1 MDKKMISIGFT
12 SKLKKLRHD
21 RGWSQGQLA
30 KKLNVNTQN
39 ISKYERG
46 VITPPTDM
54 MVKIASIYDVSLDY
68 LLRNES
74 NTAASKIKNQTLLRK
89 IEEIDN
95 LSEDDQRVLTILLD
109 AFIKKRKFEA
119 MIGSSKQEEELLYK
133 A

>member
-1 MDKKMISIGFT
+1 MNKKMILTGFT

-30 KKLNVNTQN
+30 KKLDVNTQN
-39 ISKYERG
+39 VSKYERG
-46 VITPPTDM
+46 VIIPPTDM

-95 LSEDDQRVLTILLD
+95 LSEDDQRVLTVLLD

-119 MIGSSKQEEELLYK
+119 MVRSSREDELLYK